1 MFVMR
6 TFIATIIL
14 IFSFQSLVKA
24 DDIRDFQ
31 IEGVS
36 IGDSLLNLVTGKKIQ
51 EEKIFLYP
59 NKKYASFNFFELSEI
74 YDTLQ
79 FSFLNTDKNFT
90 IEMVSGGIQ
99 FFDNDIENCFKKQKK
114 IISEISKLFSNTK
127 LNKKMNQAH
136 FLDKSG
142 KSKTHNMY
150 FELAAGDI
158 VLVAC
163 YDWSKKFE
171 DTGNY
176 FDFLRVVMY
185 SKKFSDWLEY
195 ESDK

>member
-1 MFVMR
+1 MR
-6 TFIATIIL
+6 VFIAAIIL

-59 NKKYASFNFFELSEI
+59 NKKYASFDFFELSEI

-114 IISEISKLFSNTK
+114 
-127 LNKKMNQAH
+127 
-136 FLDKSG
+136 
-142 KSKTHNMY
+142 
-150 FELAAGDI
+150 
-158 VLVAC
+158 
-163 YDWSKKFE
+163 
-171 DTGNY
+171 
-176 FDFLRVVMY
+176 
-185 SKKFSDWLEY
+185 
-195 ESDK
+195 